1 MIQIFETKLRK
12 KEEVEYSL
20 FLEET
25 KTEFIP
31 LISFK
36 HSILKFLQSQHIDKR
51 KWDQMVASDEQLD
64 FFSLSW
70 VQDILH
76 KDWEML
82 CDEDGNYILNIPKGS
97 KLGFSYRLQPFFIRS
112 LHVSS
117 THQGDLMKIAQFLTS
132 SASYVQLNVDSEN
145 QDVFQSFGKFQMLD
159 LSKDLE
165 GIKSNYTTNA
175 KRILKKIPIEFIL
188 CESTDVS
195 EFISF
200 FRKQK
205 GEELIG
211 FTPAVWQRLTNLLEE
226 SQLRGMLRI
235 RTIHLN
241 GLLIAAGA
249 FISHKG
255 TSYFLK
261 GTATPEGKKLGAMY
275 ALIDQEISSIQE
287 THHTLDFVGSNNE
300 AIAQFYRKF
309 GATNKTYS
317 VLKQN
322 NLPWILKF
330 LKS

>member
-1 MIQIFETKLRK
+1 MKL
-12 KEEVEYSL
+12 L
-20 FLEET
+20 A
-25 KTEFIP
+25 
-31 LISFK
+31 
-36 HSILKFLQSQHIDKR
+36 SQHIDKR

-117 THQGDLMKIAQFLTS
+117 KYQGELKEIVQFIKA
-132 SASYVQLNVDSEN
+132 SASYVTLNVDSEN
-145 QDVFQSFGKFQMLD
+145 QDVFHSFGKFQLLD
-159 LSKDLE
+159 LSKDCE
-165 GIKSNYTTNA
+165 GIKANYATNA
-175 KRILKKIPIEFIL
+175 KRILKKIPTDFIL
-188 CESTDVS
+188 GESTDIPA
-195 EFISF
+195 FIAF

-205 GEELIG
+205 GEELSG
-211 FTPAVWQRLTNLLEE
+211 FTPAVWQRLKKLLEE
-226 SQLRGMLRI
+226 TQHRDMLRI

-241 GLLIAAGA
+241 SLLIASGA

-255 TSYFLK
+255 TSFFLK
-261 GTATPEGKKLGAMY
+261 GTATPEGKKMGAMY

-309 GATNKTYS
+309 GAVDKSYGI
-317 VLKQN
+317 LKQN
-322 NLPWILKF
+322 NLSAILRLF
-330 LKS
+330 KS

>member
-1 MIQIFETKLRK
+1 
-12 KEEVEYSL
+12 
-20 FLEET
+20 
-25 KTEFIP
+25 
-31 LISFK
+31 
-36 HSILKFLQSQHIDKR
+36 
-51 KWDQMVASDEQLD
+51 MVASDEQLD

-117 THQGDLMKIAQFLTS
+117 KYQGELKEIVQFIKA
-132 SASYVQLNVDSEN
+132 SASYVTLNVDSEN
-145 QDVFQSFGKFQMLD
+145 QDVFHSFGKFQLLD
-159 LSKDLE
+159 LSKDCE
-165 GIKSNYTTNA
+165 GIKANYATNA
-175 KRILKKIPIEFIL
+175 KRILKKIPTDFIL
-188 CESTDVS
+188 GESTDIPA
-195 EFISF
+195 FIAF

-205 GEELIG
+205 GEELSG
-211 FTPAVWQRLTNLLEE
+211 FTPAVWQRLKKLLEE
-226 SQLRGMLRI
+226 TQHRDMLRI

-241 GLLIAAGA
+241 SLLIASGA

-255 TSYFLK
+255 TSFFLK
-261 GTATPEGKKLGAMY
+261 GTATPEGKKMGAMY

-309 GATNKTYS
+309 GAVDKSYGI
-317 VLKQN
+317 LKQN
-322 NLPWILKF
+322 NLSAILRLF
-330 LKS
+330 KS

>member
-1 MIQIFETKLRK
+1 MKL
-12 KEEVEYSL
+12 L
-20 FLEET
+20 A
-25 KTEFIP
+25 
-31 LISFK
+31 
-36 HSILKFLQSQHIDKR
+36 SQHIDKR
-51 KWDQMVASDEQLD
+51 KWDQMVASDEQLE

-117 THQGDLMKIAQFLTS
+117 KYQGELKEIVQFIKA
-132 SASYVQLNVDSEN
+132 SASYVTLNVDSEN
-145 QDVFQSFGKFQMLD
+145 QDVFHSFGKFQLLD
-159 LSKDLE
+159 LSKDRE
-165 GIKSNYTTNA
+165 GIKANYATNA
-175 KRILKKIPIEFIL
+175 KRILKKIPTDFIL
-188 CESTDVS
+188 GESTDIPA
-195 EFISF
+195 FIAF

-205 GEELIG
+205 GEELSG
-211 FTPAVWQRLTNLLEE
+211 FTPAVWQRLTKLLEE
-226 SQLRGMLRI
+226 TQHRDMLRI

-241 GLLIAAGA
+241 GLLIASGA

-255 TSYFLK
+255 TSFFLK
-261 GTATPEGKKLGAMY
+261 GTATPEGKKMGAMY

-309 GATNKTYS
+309 GAVDKSYGI
-317 VLKQN
+317 LKQN
-322 NLPWILKF
+322 NLSAILRLF
-330 LKS
+330 KS

>member
-1 MIQIFETKLRK
+1 MKL
-12 KEEVEYSL
+12 L
-20 FLEET
+20 A
-25 KTEFIP
+25 
-31 LISFK
+31 
-36 HSILKFLQSQHIDKR
+36 SQHIDKR

-76 KDWEML
+76 KEWEML
-82 CDEDGNYILNIPKGS
+82 CDEDGDYILNIPKGS
-97 KLGFSYRLQPFFIRS
+97 KIGFSYRLQPFFIRS

-117 THQGDLMKIAQFLTS
+117 KHQGDLKEIAQFLTS
-132 SASYVQLNVDSEN
+132 SASYVQLNVDSDN
-145 QDVFQSFGKFQMLD
+145 QDVLKSFGKFQMLD

-165 GIKSNYTTNA
+165 GIKANYATNA
-175 KRILKKIPIEFIL
+175 KRILKKIPTEFIL
-188 CESTDVS
+188 GESTNVP

-205 GEELIG
+205 GEELSG
-211 FTPAVWQRLTNLLEE
+211 FTPDVWKRLTNLLEE
-226 SQLRGMLRI
+226 TQLRGMLRI

-241 GLLIAAGA
+241 GLLISSGV
-249 FISHKG
+249 FISFKG

-309 GATNKTYS
+309 GAVDKPYGI
-317 VLKQN
+317 LKQN
-322 NLPWILKF
+322 NLPAILRLF
-330 LKS
+330 KS